1 MKSLARFGIGLV
13 VISVGAAIVWLASAA
28 TLDASRDVRRGSIA
42 IVVVFT
48 FIAVKAVDLAVLE
61 ILERRERDRERAAN
75 ALRASV
81 PGRRT

>member
-28 TLDASRDVRRGSIA
+28 TLDASRDVRRGAIA

-61 ILERRERDRERAAN
+61 ILERRERDRERAA
-75 ALRASV
+75 RA
-81 PGRRT
+81 RRDGLTK